1 MVEYERFERG
11 ILVGTTGRRITLSRE
26 GEITIYG
33 AGMSGLIA
41 AIDLARNGYDVVVH
55 DREKGFGG
63 DSIYNPSTH
72 TTSIDVERT
81 SEYVGI
87 DLAPAFHP
95 LLYCPF
101 YFHETMFIPPLDIM
115 DMYTVERGN
124 RPTSLDT
131 ILYKEAQKVGVNFE
145 FDSPLKKEDLPR
157 LPENTI
163 VACGLTPSVYEMLD
177 IPYLRWYGWI
187 SRGEIGFS
195 NISWIWIDES
205 ISEYGYL
212 STCNNYYFN
221 LLFSI
226 RHIDRSA
233 LDKYQDFMVRREGVE
248 HDEWDYVSGAV
259 PLASPDN
266 PRLFH
271 NGLIMC
277 GTISGAM
284 DPFFWFGILGALVT
298 GKVAAMAVYDRERA
312 MQDFERFNSGF
323 RSGYRFKNAVWY
335 RIRPHVSFLER
346 QIKMAGQANLEKFMT
361 MRFGR
366 GKKAPFNLPG
376 FSKLGNY

>member
-1 MVEYERFERG
+1 MCGMQTGAWEGATERR
-11 ILVGTTGRRITLSRE
+11 TTLTNNGDA
-26 GEITIYG
+26 TIYG

-41 AIDLARNGYDVVVH
+41 AIDLARNGYEVVVH

-63 DSIYNPSTH
+63 DSIYNPSAH

-87 DLAPAFHP
+87 DLSPVFHP
-95 LLYCPF
+95 LQYCPF
-101 YFHETMFIPPLDIM
+101 YFHDTVLEPPLHVM

-124 RPTSLDT
+124 RPSSLDSL
-131 ILYKEAQKVGVNFE
+131 LYEEAKKLGVGFE
-145 FDSPLKKEDLPR
+145 FDSPLRKEDLPN

-163 VACGLTPSVYEMLD
+163 IACGLTPSAYEMLD

-195 NISWIWIDES
+195 NVSWIWIDEA

-226 RHIDRSA
+226 RHIDRSS
-233 LDKYQDFMVRREGVE
+233 LEKYEEFMVRREGVE
-248 HDEWDYVSGAV
+248 HDEWQYVSGAV
-259 PLASPDN
+259 PIARPDN

-271 NGLIMC
+271 NGFIMC

-298 GKVAAMAVYDRERA
+298 GKTAAMAVYDRAQAVE
-312 MQDFERFNSGF
+312 DFERFNRGF
-323 RSGYRFKNAVWY
+323 KQGIFFKNNIWY
-335 RIRPHVSFLER
+335 RIRPKVGLMER
-346 QIKMAGQANLEKFMT
+346 QIRLLGPERLAKMMELSFKRGSKF
-361 MRFGR
+361 
-366 GKKAPFNLPG
+366 PFNLPG
-376 FSKLGNY
+376 FSMLGNY

>member
-1 MVEYERFERG
+1 LQHNG
-11 ILVGTTGRRITLSRE
+11 DA
-26 GEITIYG
+26 TIYG

-41 AIDLARNGYDVVVH
+41 AIDLARNGYEVVVH

-72 TTSIDVERT
+72 TTGINVELT
-81 SEYVGI
+81 SEYLGI
-87 DLAPAFHP
+87 DLSSVFHP
-95 LLYCPF
+95 LRRCPF
-101 YFHETMFIPPLDIM
+101 YFHDTVLEPPLQVM

-124 RPTSLDT
+124 RPSSLDSL
-131 ILYKEAQKVGVNFE
+131 LYKEAQDLGVRFE
-145 FDSPLKKEDLPR
+145 FDSPLRKEDLAG
-157 LPENTI
+157 LPPDTI
-163 VACGLTPSVYEMLD
+163 VACGLTPSAYEMLD

-195 NISWIWIDES
+195 NMSWIWINEV

-212 STCNNYYFN
+212 SSCNNYYFN

-233 LDKYQDFMVRREGVE
+233 LDKYKEFMVRREGVE
-248 HDEWDYVSGAV
+248 HDEWDYISGAV

-298 GKVAAMAVYDRERA
+298 GKTAAMAIYDRARA
-312 MQDFERFNSGF
+312 VEDFERFNRGF
-323 RSGYRFKNAVWY
+323 RQGLFFKNNVWY
-335 RIRPHVSFLER
+335 RIRPHVGLMER
-346 QIKMAGQANLEKFMT
+346 QLKLADMLGLMKPELLEKLIGNA
-361 MRFGR
+361 MRR
-366 GKKAPFNLPG
+366 GAKFPFNLPG
-376 FSKLGNY
+376 FSQLGNY

>member
-1 MVEYERFERG
+1 M
-11 ILVGTTGRRITLSRE
+11 SRN
-26 GEITIYG
+26 GEVTIYG

-41 AIDLARNGYDVVVH
+41 AIDLAKHGYGVVVH

-63 DSIYNPSTH
+63 DSVYNPSTH
-72 TTSIDVERT
+72 TTGIDVERT
-81 SEYVGI
+81 SQYLDI
-87 DLAPAFHP
+87 DISPAFHP
-95 LLYCPF
+95 LRRCPF
-101 YFHETMFIPPLDIM
+101 YFHDTVLNPPLEVM

-124 RPTSLDT
+124 RPTSLDSL
-131 ILYKEAQKVGVNFE
+131 LYTQAQGLGVRFE
-145 FDSPLKKEDLPR
+145 FDSPLRKEDLGG

-163 VACGLTPSVYEMLD
+163 IACGLTPSAYEMLD

-195 NISWIWIDES
+195 DISWIWVDEV

-212 STCNNYYFN
+212 SSCNNYYFN

-226 RHIDRSA
+226 RHIDRAA
-233 LDKYQDFMVRREGVE
+233 LEKYKEFMVRREGVE
-248 HDEWDYVSGAV
+248 HDNWDYVSGAV

-271 NGLIMC
+271 NGSIMC

-298 GKVAAMAVYDRERA
+298 GKVAAMAVYDRA
-312 MQDFERFNSGF
+312 GAVKDFERFN
-323 RSGYRFKNAVWY
+323 RGYRLGYLFKNNVWY
-335 RIRPHVSFLER
+335 KMRPHVGLMER
-346 QIKMAGQANLEKFMT
+346 QIRLAGPQRLTRIIEMALKRGSKF
-361 MRFGR
+361 
-366 GKKAPFNLPG
+366 PFNLPG
-376 FSKLGNY
+376 FSQLGNY